1 MPNRKPLIWTVVA
14 VVLLAAL
21 KLTVFSGPRR
31 APAGG
36 GRGGAPRALK
46 VSGLVVSGRALAED
60 VRGVGTLLANE
71 EAVLRPEV
79 AGKVESIGFREG
91 SHVEKG
97 ALLVKL
103 VDSDYRAQLAK
114 SQSQLQLRRADV
126 ERKKRLLAINGVSQ
140 QELDEAV
147 NQVVATESD
156 IAYTQALIAK
166 TEIRAPFAGVVGLR
180 NVSVG
185 STVDRSDVIVSV
197 QQLDP
202 MKLDFSL
209 PEKYAATVRVGAT
222 VTFAVEGVPGEGRAT
237 VVAIEPRI
245 DAETRTLKV
254 RARATNRGE
263 RLFPGAF
270 ARVEYGLSRSKDAI
284 LLPTDCVVP
293 VLKGKKVFVVRNGVA
308 ISRPITTG
316 LRTESSVEVLSGL
329 VFGDTVITTGL
340 LQLRDSTRVDV
351 KLGR

>member
-1 MPNRKPLIWTVVA
+1 MSNRKPLIWTVV
-14 VVLLAAL
+14 VVVVLAAL

-31 APAGG
+31 GPAGPGKG
-36 GRGGAPRALK
+36 GPPKALK
-46 VSGLVVSGRALAED
+46 VSGLVVSGQALAED

-71 EAVLRPEV
+71 EAVLRPEI

-91 SHVEKG
+91 AHVEKG

-114 SQSQLQLRRADV
+114 AQSQLQLRRADV

-156 IAYTQALIAK
+156 IAFTQAMIAK
-166 TEIRAPFAGVVGLR
+166 TEVRAPFAGVVGLR

-209 PEKYAATVRVGAT
+209 PEKYAPTVKVGAS
-222 VTFAVEGVPGEGRAT
+222 VTFTVEGVAGEGHAT
-237 VVAIEPRI
+237 VYAIEPRI
-245 DAETRTLKV
+245 DAETRTVKV

-270 ARVEYGLSRSKDAI
+270 ARVQYGLSRSKDAL

-293 VLKGKKVFVVRNGVA
+293 VLRGKKVFVVHNGVA
-308 ISRPITTG
+308 VSRPITTG
-316 LRTESSVEVLSGL
+316 LRTERSVEVLSGL
-329 VFGDTVITTGL
+329 QLGDTVITSGL
-340 LQLRDSTRVDV
+340 LQLRDSVRVDV

>member
-1 MPNRKPLIWTVVA
+1 MRKPIPLILA
-14 VVLLAAL
+14 LLVVLVAL
-21 KLTVFSGPRR
+21 KFTVFAGPRR
-31 APAGG
+31 SPMGGPGKGGPAK
-36 GRGGAPRALK
+36 ALR
-46 VSGLVVSGRALAED
+46 VNGLVVAPKPLDQE

-91 SHVEKG
+91 AHVEQG

-103 VDSDYRAQLAK
+103 VDTDYRAQLAK
-114 SQSQLQLRRADV
+114 AQSQLQLRRADV

-156 IAYTQALIAK
+156 IAFTQAMIAK
-166 TEIRAPFAGVVGLR
+166 TEVRAPFAGVVGLR

-185 STVDRSDVIVSV
+185 STVDRSDVLVSV

-209 PEKYAATVRVGAT
+209 PEKYAPTVKVGAS
-222 VTFAVEGVPGEGRAT
+222 VTFSVEGVAGEGHAT

-245 DAETRTLKV
+245 DAETRTVKV
-254 RARATNRGE
+254 RARATNRGS

-270 ARVEYGLSRSKDAI
+270 ARVQYGLARSADAI
-284 LLPTDCVVP
+284 LLPTDCIVP
-293 VLKGKKVFVVRNGVA
+293 VLKGKKVFVVHHGVA
-308 ISRPITTG
+308 VSRPITTG

-329 VFGDTVITTGL
+329 AVGDTVLTTGL
-340 LQLRDSTRVDV
+340 LQLRDSVRVDV
-351 KLGR
+351 KIGR